1 MIEIDHKTDII
12 IPFNKIGDP
21 EWDVKTRLILESLA
35 DLNDDEIAPAIDDE
49 QILKLEQRLNC
60 RLPESLTIFYQH
72 FGIADIGEQLQQFDD
87 IGYLKD
93 IWANAP
99 QYAPEFSQADLAVLP
114 HLITFSD
121 YLGNGNMFCFHDI
134 SKEIYYFD
142 HDDTPYLS
150 KILECVD
157 DYIKGCLILVQSEF
171 FAEAHPDEV
180 DEWVEERFIALF
192 NEQILKKW
200 RY

>member
-1 MIEIDHKTDII
+1 MIEINNKTDII
-12 IPFNKIGDP
+12 IPFNKIGEA

-60 RLPESLTIFYQH
+60 RLPESLKIFYQH
-72 FGIADIGEQLQQFDD
+72 FGIADIGEQLQQFAD

-99 QYAPEFSQADLAVLP
+99 QYAPEFSQTDLAVLP
-114 HLITFSD
+114 HLITSD

-150 KILECVD
+150 KILDCVG

-171 FAEAHPDEV
+171 
-180 DEWVEERFIALF
+180 L
-192 NEQILKKW
+192 LKHIQMKW
-200 RY
+200 MNG

>member
-12 IPFNKIGDP
+12 IPFNKIGEA

-60 RLPESLTIFYQH
+60 RLPESLKIFYQH

-99 QYAPEFSQADLAVLP
+99 QYAPEFS
-114 HLITFSD
+114 
-121 YLGNGNMFCFHDI
+121 
-134 SKEIYYFD
+134 
-142 HDDTPYLS
+142 
-150 KILECVD
+150 
-157 DYIKGCLILVQSEF
+157 
-171 FAEAHPDEV
+171 
-180 DEWVEERFIALF
+180 
-192 NEQILKKW
+192 
-200 RY
+200 